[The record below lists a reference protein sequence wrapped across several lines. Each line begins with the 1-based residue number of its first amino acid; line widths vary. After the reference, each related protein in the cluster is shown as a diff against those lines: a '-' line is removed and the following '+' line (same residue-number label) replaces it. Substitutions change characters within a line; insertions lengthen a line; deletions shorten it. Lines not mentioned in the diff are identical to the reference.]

1 MNKMK
6 QFIMILMVAVGA
18 AFTTGCNRIEPG
30 YVGIA
35 VNQAGSN
42 KGVEDYPLLTGWAYY
57 NPITTKIYEYPTF
70 QQNVI
75 WTASLHEGKSIDES
89 ISFNC
94 KGGAAI
100 TADVSMSGKFKI
112 EKVPFIFVK
121 FRTDPETIVHSYLRN
136 EVRDALSRVAGTYDP
151 MDVIGEKRA
160 EFLDALTKEVASRV
174 GDWWVVD
181 YLTFAGKLRMDPR
194 IEASINSIIEQK
206 QKTAQS
212 ELQVKQIRAQA
223 DQAVAQAEGEARS
236 KKAIAEGEA
245 QAILTKAEAQSKA
258 NKLLSESLSPNL
270 VQYEALHRWSG
281 NLPNIMSIG
290 GNTVPFLLNLTNSSK

>member
-75 WTASLHEGKSIDES
+75 WTASRHEGKPVDES

-100 TADVSMSGKFKI
+100 TADVSMSGKFKL

-270 VQYEALHRWSG
+270 VQYEALHRWDG
-281 NLPNIMSIG
+281 KLPVYNGLGSA
-290 GNTVPFLLNLTNSSK
+290 VPFMNLSITNK

>member
-1 MNKMK
+1 MNKN
-6 QFIMILMVAVGA
+6 IVSLIASAVAIST
-18 AFTTGCNRIEPG
+18 FTGCNRIDPG

-42 KGVEDYPLLTGWAYY
+42 KGVEDYPLLTGWAVY
-57 NPITTKIYEYPTF
+57 NPITTTIYEYPTF

-75 WTASLHEGKSIDES
+75 WTASPHEGNLHDES

-100 TADVSMSGKFKI
+100 TADVSMSGKFKT

-121 FRTDPETIVHSYLRN
+121 FRTDPETIVHNYLRN

-160 EFLDALTKEVASRV
+160 EFLDALTKEVAHRV

-181 YLTFAGKLRMDPR
+181 YITFAGKLRMDAR
-194 IEASINSIIEQK
+194 IEQSINNIIEQK

-245 QAILTKAEAQSKA
+245 QAILAKAEAQAKA
-258 NKLLSESLSPNL
+258 NHLLAESLSPAL
-270 VQYEALHRWSG
+270 VQYEALHRWDGKLPVYSG
-281 NLPNIMSIG
+281 MGSA
-290 GNTVPFLLNLTNSSK
+290 VPFMNLSITNK